1 MTSSEADTGHYFRS
15 YTCYMDICRMIF
27 LFGLGLVAIF
37 YQPLEKIA
45 ITVTN
50 ETVGDEGWYNETKT
64 NGTNWNRGN
73 WSNGSETGT
82 NFVLEE
88 GLECHWGNWS
98 NYYSCRCFQENNN
111 LESNSSLENSSS
123 LESSSGSG
131 TEPYQGVQYR
141 IKFRYP
147 LERCGGDNITDWR
160 NCSCQTLTTTT
171 TTKFRETDSTSSLL
185 EGEGDGRGT
194 NAVESSDSLLTV
206 LVVGILFLSTGLISC
221 ILIKR
226 KRDNSSNE
234 TAQDY
239 GAVHMTDN
247 PLAHIRTI
255 KSKLEQATA
264 LDREAKYKEAFGLYY
279 ESIMALNN
287 HPDPKC
293 RSNYRR
299 YKQVYI
305 KRAGEIV
312 KLYPELQEKF
322 NNLTENKQLTIST
335 GIGAKGVGRGG
346 LAAGRGGRGPGGR
359 GRGRGRG
366 RASAGSAV
374 SAVSVKNQSKSLI
387 VENSLGLRHRNS
399 PKALTEA
406 SQTTQQKEDS
416 IREPSVR
423 SPKKEE
429 QIKIKIAYSSSSASD
444 SDGDGDCNRE
454 YQYSDAQNGV
464 SSRSYVQNKKIKRE
478 FAAELV

>member
-1 MTSSEADTGHYFRS
+1 MTSSEVITGHYFRS

-45 ITVTN
+45 ITGTN
-50 ETVGDEGWYNETKT
+50 ETVGDEGWY

-98 NYYSCRCFQENNN
+98 NYYSCRCFQENN

-123 LESSSGSG
+123 LESGSSGSG
-131 TEPYQGVQYR
+131 TGPYQGVQYR

-147 LERCGGDNITDWR
+147 LERCGENNITDWR

-171 TTKFRETDSTSSLL
+171 TTIFRETDSTSSLL
-185 EGEGDGRGT
+185 EGERNGRGT
-194 NAVESSDSLLTV
+194 NAVESSDSLLV
-206 LVVGILFLSTGLISC
+206 FLVVGILFLSTGLISC

-234 TAQDY
+234 TIKEY
-239 GAVHMTDN
+239 GEVNMTDN

-255 KSKLEQATA
+255 KSKLEQATS

-312 KLYPELQEKF
+312 KTIPELQEKF
-322 NNLTENKQLTIST
+322 NNLTENKQLTVST
-335 GIGAKGVGRGG
+335 GVVGRGG
-346 LAAGRGGRGPGGR
+346 GLAAGRGRGGRGPGGR
-359 GRGRGRG
+359 GGRGGRGRGRSPESVGQELTVSGLGDGGGRGRGRG
-366 RASAGSAV
+366 RGRGA
-374 SAVSVKNQSKSLI
+374 NQSKSLI

-399 PKALTEA
+399 PRALTGA

-416 IREPSVR
+416 IIEPSVR

-429 QIKIKIAYSSSSASD
+429 QIKIKIAYTSSSASD

-454 YQYSDAQNGV
+454 YQYSDAHNGV
-464 SSRSYVQNKKIKRE
+464 SSRKYTK
-478 FAAELV
+478 

>member
-45 ITVTN
+45 ITGTN
-50 ETVGDEGWYNETKT
+50 ETVGDEGWYNGTET

-111 LESNSSLENSSS
+111 LLSNSSLENSSS

-131 TEPYQGVQYR
+131 TGPYQGVQYR

-147 LERCGGDNITDWR
+147 LERCGENNITDWR
-160 NCSCQTLTTTT
+160 NCSCQTLTATTT
-171 TTKFRETDSTSSLL
+171 TRFRETDSTNSLL

-234 TAQDY
+234 KAQDY

-322 NNLTENKQLTIST
+322 NNLTENKQLTVST
-335 GIGAKGVGRGG
+335 GVGAKGVGRGG
-346 LAAGRGGRGPGGR
+346 LAAGRGGRG
-359 GRGRGRG
+359 RGRGRG
-366 RASAGSAV
+366 RASAGSD
-374 SAVSVKNQSKSLI
+374 VSVKNQSKSLI

-399 PKALTEA
+399 PRSLTED
-406 SQTTQQKEDS
+406 SSNKQKES
-416 IREPSVR
+416 KLQKEEVA
-423 SPKKEE
+423 KKEE
-429 QIKIKIAYSSSSASD
+429 QIQIKIAYSSSSASE
-444 SDGDGDCNRE
+444 SDGDGDCNRD